1 MRHAITASSL
11 RPALAA
17 ALFILAVRLLARE
30 IKSITWEEFSAGM
43 TSVPVVYL
51 GFAAFLI
58 ALNYGLLISYDL
70 LALRYVAHLLPC
82 VVVAIA
88 ELLAAFF
95 LLLPLTRR
103 FGAGL
108 SFLILGGA
116 VAFHLMP
123 GVLGREVPLSLAQG
137 AETDGGQL
145 FAHAV
150 PAAG

>member
-1 MRHAITASSL
+1 MFATI
-11 RPALAA
+11 AA
-17 ALFILAVRLLARE
+17 NTQIPLFEPTGR
-30 IKSITWEEFSAGM
+30 
-43 TSVPVVYL
+43 
-51 GFAAFLI
+51 
-58 ALNYGLLISYDL
+58 
-70 LALRYVAHLLPC
+70 

-145 FAHAV
+145 FALAIAML
-150 PAAG
+150 AASMLLFVMHPRRN